1 MRIEAREMRIGKPLR
16 IKRVTVEAVM
26 MVLLCLK
33 IPSISAKNKS
43 VLELNMNYCIQN
55 VVDWKVKL
63 PHCTR

>member
-1 MRIEAREMRIGKPLR
+1 MRIEAREMGIGKILR

-26 MVLLCLK
+26 MVLRCLR
-33 IPSISAKNKS
+33 IPSISAKNES
-43 VLELNMNYCIQN
+43 ALELNMNYCIQN